1 MEARSEATRGAAI
14 AVAPPAAES
23 IEPDRVATKARAV
36 RNRSTSRT
44 APRVVAK
51 PVVLSREQEYRFIRS
66 DLNRLLITA
75 GTLLIAMILLLYIV
89 EA

>member
-1 MEARSEATRGAAI
+1 
-14 AVAPPAAES
+14 
-23 IEPDRVATKARAV
+23 
-36 RNRSTSRT
+36 
-44 APRVVAK
+44 VAK